1 MLSNSLGFSI
11 NYGEYLMLTTEVGF
25 FGEFRLLALISGVGC
40 ARLFNFAA
48 STLFVYSDKRQ

>member
-1 MLSNSLGFSI
+1 
-11 NYGEYLMLTTEVGF
+11 MLTTEVGF